1 MHRTAERI
9 CRPAARTPPSRRSA
23 EFHQRRVGSLEG
35 EFASRK
41 TPVKTRHQLGD
52 LKQSENTGSTA
63 LGNDESIFLF
73 TNGLKPELARE
84 IRLREP
90 ESLREAQ
97 KLARRLETIQQ
108 ALQGS
113 EPMDLSVA
121 RSRPDRGQ
129 NESSEDASMLELWR
143 TRTHRKVL

>member
-1 MHRTAERI
+1 M
-9 CRPAARTPPSRRSA
+9 
-23 EFHQRRVGSLEG
+23 Q
-35 EFASRK
+35 AS
-41 TPVKTRHQLGD
+41 
-52 LKQSENTGSTA
+52 SENTTKQKKRRVSPAPSGLTGRRVRIEENACQNPTPTRRQVQGSTA